1 MKMLH
6 LMKVYESYTT
16 IAAHIKYYC
25 GTVELQMDFKSVNS
39 HGLSS
44 SKSLTIHEIKGIY
57 AIKLLLLFGI
67 ISGYRTPKF
76 KSMTE

>member
-6 LMKVYESYTT
+6 LMEVYESYTA

-25 GTVELQMDFKSVNS
+25 GTVELQMDFKTVSS
-39 HGLSS
+39 HGLNS
-44 SKSLTIHEIKGIY
+44 SKSLTIQEIKGIC
-57 AIKLLLLFGI
+57 AKMLLFSI
-67 ISGYRTPKF
+67 ISGYATPKF

>member
-25 GTVELQMDFKSVNS
+25 GTVELQMDF
-39 HGLSS
+39 
-44 SKSLTIHEIKGIY
+44 
-57 AIKLLLLFGI
+57 
-67 ISGYRTPKF
+67 
-76 KSMTE
+76 